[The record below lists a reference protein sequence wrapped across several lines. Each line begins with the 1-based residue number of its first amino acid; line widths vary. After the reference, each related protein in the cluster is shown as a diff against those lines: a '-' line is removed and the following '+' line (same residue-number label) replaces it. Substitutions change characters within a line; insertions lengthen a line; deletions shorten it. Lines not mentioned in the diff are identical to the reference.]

1 MSLKSVLVFGW
12 LLLSRAL
19 PAEAQ
24 LGKTFTGKA
33 SFYAKKF
40 QGKLTACG
48 EKFKEKAMTAAHLH
62 LPFGTMVEVTNLR
75 NRKKVVVRIND
86 RGPFRRGRVLDLT
99 NAAARQ
105 IGILKAGVANVACRI
120 VGLEGVVMLGP
131 DEYIIHNSSDIVAS
145 LGAGSRP
152 RPY

>member
-1 MSLKSVLVFGW
+1 
-12 LLLSRAL
+12 
-19 PAEAQ
+19 
-24 LGKTFTGKA
+24 
-33 SFYAKKF
+33 
-40 QGKLTACG
+40 
-48 EKFKEKAMTAAHLH
+48 MTAAHLH

>member
-1 MSLKSVLVFGW
+1 MGW

-19 PAEAQ
+19 PSEAQ

-48 EKFKEKAMTAAHLH
+48 EKFKEKALTAAHRS

-75 NRKKVVVRIND
+75 TRKKVVVRVND
-86 RGPFRRGRVLDLT
+86 RGPFNRGRILDLT

-105 IGILKAGVANVACRI
+105 IGILKAGVASVACRI
-120 VGLEGVVMLGP
+120 VGIEGIVMLGP
-131 DEYIIHNSSDIVAS
+131 DEYIIHNTADIVTT
-145 LGAGSRP
+145 LGPSPRQ